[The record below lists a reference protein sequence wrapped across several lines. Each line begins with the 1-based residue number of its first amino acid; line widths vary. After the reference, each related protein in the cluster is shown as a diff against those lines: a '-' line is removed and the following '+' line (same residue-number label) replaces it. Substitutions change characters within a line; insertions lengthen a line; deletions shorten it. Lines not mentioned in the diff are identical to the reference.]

1 MSVTD
6 DIEVG
11 VEEVL
16 HTSTVEK
23 AREIVQSRSGTSLLA
38 LVSFFESA
46 LPIPILTDPFL
57 IAAILLDRTKVKAY
71 ILVTTITSA
80 LGGAVAYYMAYF
92 FIDTLLGFM
101 PLSIVTEFNTIVN
114 GAAVSTMVLT
124 ILGAIT
130 PVPYTAVAWAIA
142 VLHGSILVLIIG
154 SLLGRGFRYAVV
166 GYCAYRFGPQA
177 VAYAKRYIGIASI
190 FVVLAVVVYFLLKM

>member
-23 AREIVQSRSGTSLLA
+23 AREIVQSRSGMTILA

-57 IAAILLDRTKVKAY
+57 IAA
-71 ILVTTITSA
+71 
-80 LGGAVAYYMAYF
+80 
-92 FIDTLLGFM
+92 
-101 PLSIVTEFNTIVN
+101 
-114 GAAVSTMVLT
+114 
-124 ILGAIT
+124 
-130 PVPYTAVAWAIA
+130 
-142 VLHGSILVLIIG
+142 
-154 SLLGRGFRYAVV
+154 
-166 GYCAYRFGPQA
+166 
-177 VAYAKRYIGIASI
+177 
-190 FVVLAVVVYFLLKM
+190 